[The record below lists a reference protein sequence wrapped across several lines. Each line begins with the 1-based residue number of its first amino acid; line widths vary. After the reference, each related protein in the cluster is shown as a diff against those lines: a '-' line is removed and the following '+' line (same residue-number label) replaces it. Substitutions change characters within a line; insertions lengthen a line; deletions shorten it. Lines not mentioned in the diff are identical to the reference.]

1 MEGTVTGL
9 FDTFDD
15 GFSTMES
22 LVDNGYSRGDISFIS
37 RDPRSPLSSDV
48 SPMNGNEAHNSPGD
62 SMSGAA
68 TGAVIGGGMA
78 AIATL
83 PALVIPVIGP
93 IVALGA
99 IAAGLSIGGG
109 AGGVIGT
116 LNSTG
121 VPKEMTEAYVD
132 RIRNGG
138 SLVSVKVADERS
150 SAYAI
155 EIMGRYKPV
164 ETH

>member
-15 GFSTMES
+15 GYSTMES
-22 LVDNGYSRGDISFIS
+22 LVSNGYSRGDISFIS
-37 RDPRSPLSSDV
+37 RDPRSAQSSDET
-48 SPMNGNEAHNSPGD
+48 STDGNEVHDTPGD

-68 TGAVIGGGMA
+68 TGAAIGGGMA
-78 AIATL
+78 AVAIL

-121 VPKEMTEAYVD
+121 VPKEKAEAYVD

-138 SLVSVKVADERS
+138 ALVSVKVADERS
-150 SAYAI
+150 SAYAL